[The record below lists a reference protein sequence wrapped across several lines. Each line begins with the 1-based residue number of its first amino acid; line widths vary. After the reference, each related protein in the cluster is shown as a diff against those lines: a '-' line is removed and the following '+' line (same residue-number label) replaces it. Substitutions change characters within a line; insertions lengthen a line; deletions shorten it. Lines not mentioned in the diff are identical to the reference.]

1 MKSICIFAG
10 SSFGNDFE
18 YVEKARELG
27 KIMAENGFSIV
38 YGGSKN
44 GLMGEIANEVLSHDG
59 EVVGIMPR
67 GLIKGEN
74 VHSQLTKLIEVD
86 TMHERKAKMS
96 ELADGYIA
104 LPGGLGTFEELFE
117 VLCWAQIGI
126 HHKPIG
132 VLNVNGYY
140 DPLLNLINHCIQKG
154 FSGEIHKSIISSSSD
169 PETLLSLMVNY
180 VPKEI
185 EYKWNHQ
192 NVSLKKEK

>member
-10 SSFGNDFE
+10 SNLGNSPVFK
-18 YVEKARELG
+18 EKTQELG
-27 KIMAENGFSIV
+27 RVIAEKGFSII

-44 GLMGEIANEVLSHDG
+44 GLMGVIASEVLKYG
-59 EVVGIMPR
+59 GKVIGIMPR

-74 VHSQLTKLIEVD
+74 VHSNLTQLIEVD

-126 HHKPIG
+126 HKKPIG
-132 VLNVNGYY
+132 VFNINEYY
-140 DPLLNLINHCIQKG
+140 DPFLNLVSHSIQSG
-154 FSGEIHKSIISSSSD
+154 FSNDAPDRIINSSSD
-169 PETLLSLMVNY
+169 PDTLLTNMMNY
-180 VPKEI
+180 VPDI
-185 EYKWNHQ
+185 SEYKWKQH
-192 NVSLKKEK
+192 